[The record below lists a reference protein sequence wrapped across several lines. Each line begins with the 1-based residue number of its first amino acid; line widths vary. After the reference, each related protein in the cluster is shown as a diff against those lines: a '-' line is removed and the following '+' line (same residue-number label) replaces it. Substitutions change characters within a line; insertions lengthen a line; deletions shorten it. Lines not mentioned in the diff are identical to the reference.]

1 MWPKRGT
8 FCGNTCGS
16 LESYCGAKLLKET
29 NAITAIITS
38 GVTGATSQSGESEK
52 VLLVCTLSGRVD
64 FL

>member
-16 LESYCGAKLLKET
+16 LESYRGAKPLKET
-29 NAITAIITS
+29 NASTAIIAS
-38 GVTGATSQSGESEK
+38 GVTGATSQSGESGK
-52 VLLVCTLSGRVD
+52 VLLVCTLYGRVD